1 MTESKQFN
9 IEKLWSCRNSPQM
22 LRHHS
27 KENLGLR
34 CGGLLAGSFFTPSHP
49 GSGQTLTDPH
59 LDDADPLSGPRLHS
73 LQTAHFLL
81 PLLKNVQCLPKFNI
95 LILESRKEDWG
106 KKGPEDLRP

>member
-1 MTESKQFN
+1 MTESKHSN
-9 IEKLWSCRNSPQM
+9 IEKLCSCRNSPQM
-22 LRHHS
+22 LRHRS
-27 KENLGLR
+27 KENLGMR

-81 PLLKNVQCLPKFNI
+81 PLLENLQCLPKFNI

-106 KKGPEDLRP
+106 KKGPEDPRP